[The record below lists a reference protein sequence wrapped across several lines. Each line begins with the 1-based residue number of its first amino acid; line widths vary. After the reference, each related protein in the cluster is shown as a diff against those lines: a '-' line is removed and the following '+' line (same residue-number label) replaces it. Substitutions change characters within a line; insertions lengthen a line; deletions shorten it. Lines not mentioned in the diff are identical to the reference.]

1 MKLFLIRHGET
12 TGDVEDRYG
21 GSYDDDLTSRG
32 QQQAEELA
40 KKLAD
45 EGIQKIF
52 CSPLARAKQTAEFVR
67 IETGAEVVELHD
79 ARERNHYGVL
89 SGMTKAEAER
99 DYPELVELVA
109 DKHSTVQGGESYQDF
124 GSRVESAFTE
134 LKNSNHDTI
143 AVLTHGG
150 VLRYIFRDILGL
162 GEIKVGDCGF
172 AEFRVVDGSPELI
185 KADGI
190 MVMGNNT

>member
-21 GSYDDDLTSRG
+21 GSYDDDLTTKGR
-32 QQQAEELA
+32 QQAEELA
-40 KKLAD
+40 GKLAN

-52 CSPLARAKQTAEFVR
+52 CSPLTRAKQTAEYVR
-67 IETGAEVVELHD
+67 VKTHAEVVELHD
-79 ARERNHYGVL
+79 VRERNHYGVL
-89 SGMTKAEAER
+89 SGMTKADAKR
-99 DYPELVELVA
+99 DYPELVGLVA
-109 DKHSTVQGGESYQDF
+109 DKYSTVEGGESYKDF
-124 GSRVESAFTE
+124 GVRVESAFAE
-134 LKNSNHDTI
+134 VKNSNHDTI

-150 VLRYIFRDILGL
+150 VLRYICRDILGL

-172 AEFRVVDGSPELI
+172 AEFRIVDGRPELV

-190 MVMGNNT
+190 ILVSE

>member
-21 GSYDDDLTSRG
+21 GSYDDDLTVQGR
-32 QQQAEELA
+32 QQAEELA
-40 KKLAD
+40 DKLAG

-52 CSPLARAKQTAEFVR
+52 CSPLARAKQTAEFVQTK
-67 IETGAEVVELHD
+67 TGAEVVELHD
-79 ARERNHYGVL
+79 VRERNHYGVL
-89 SGMTKAEAER
+89 SGMTKAEAMR

-109 DKHSTVQGGESYQDF
+109 DKHSTVQGGESYQEF
-124 GSRVESAFTE
+124 GSRVESAFAQVRS
-134 LKNSNHDTI
+134 SNHDTI

-172 AEFRVVDGSPELI
+172 AEFRIIDGSPELI
-185 KADGI
+185 KADGVT
-190 MVMGNNT
+190 VMSV

>member
-21 GSYDDDLTSRG
+21 GSYDDDLTQRG

-40 KKLAD
+40 GKLAG

-52 CSPLARAKQTAEFVR
+52 CSPLVRAKQTAEFLRVK
-67 IETGAEVVELHD
+67 THTEVVELHD
-79 ARERNHYGVL
+79 VRERNHYGVL
-89 SGMTKAEAER
+89 SGMTKADAKR

-109 DKHSTVQGGESYQDF
+109 DKHSTVEGGESHKDF
-124 GSRVESAFTE
+124 SDRVESAFAE
-134 LKNSNHDTI
+134 VQNSNHDTI

-172 AEFRVVDGSPELI
+172 AEFRVVDGEPELV

-190 MVMGNNT
+190 TLVSE

>member
-21 GSYDDDLTSRG
+21 GSYDDDLTPRG

-40 KKLAD
+40 KKLAN

-52 CSPLARAKQTAEFVR
+52 CSPLARARQTAEYVR
-67 IETGAEVVELHD
+67 VKTHAEVVELHD
-79 ARERNHYGVL
+79 VRERNHYGVL
-89 SGMTKAEAER
+89 SGMTKADAKR
-99 DYPELVELVA
+99 DYPELVGLVA
-109 DKHSTVQGGESYQDF
+109 DKYSTVEGGEPYKDF
-124 GSRVESAFTE
+124 GVRVESAFAE
-134 LKNSNHDTI
+134 IQNSNHDTI

-172 AEFRVVDGSPELI
+172 AEFRIIDGSPELI

-190 MVMGNNT
+190 IVLDNNA

>member
-21 GSYDDDLTSRG
+21 GIYDDNLTERG
-32 QQQAEELA
+32 RQQAEDLA
-40 KKLAD
+40 DKLAD

-52 CSPLARAKQTAEFVR
+52 CSPLARAKQTAEFVQYK
-67 IETGAEVVELHD
+67 TGAEVVELFD
-79 ARERNHYGVL
+79 VRERNHYGVL
-89 SGMTKAEAER
+89 SGMTKTEAKR

-109 DKHSTVQGGESYQDF
+109 DKFSTVQGGESYHDF
-124 GSRVESAFTE
+124 GGRVESAFAGVQ
-134 LKNSNHDTI
+134 NSNHDTV

-162 GEIKVGDCGF
+162 GEIKVGDCGY
-172 AEFRVVDGSPELI
+172 AEFGIVDGSPELI

-190 MVMGNNT
+190 TIVGNNV